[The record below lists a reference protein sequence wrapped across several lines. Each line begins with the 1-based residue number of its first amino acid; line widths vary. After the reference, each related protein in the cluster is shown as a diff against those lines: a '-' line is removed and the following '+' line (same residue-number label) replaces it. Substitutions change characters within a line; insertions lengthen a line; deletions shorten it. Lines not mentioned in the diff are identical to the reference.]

1 MGVCLFSSF
10 LLFRI
15 RYVRYLI
22 AFWWIFCMRVYMAY
36 FGILR
41 FVSLSMD
48 CLCMAPL
55 TPTVMIMRGFVF
67 HPLFSMMLINGTYLV
82 CLCTRACS

>member
-22 AFWWIFCMRVYMAY
+22 AFWWIFCMRVLMAY

-48 CLCMAPL
+48 CSCMAPL
-55 TPTVMIMRGFVF
+55 TPDVMIMRGFD
-67 HPLFSMMLINGTYLV
+67 FSIHYFL
-82 CLCTRACS
+82 